1 MATMATTSRMV
12 ESARIRRTR
21 RLVRLVSF
29 GGALAVFAGG
39 CASEVDLSSLRKE
52 QRDLARRLA
61 DTRADVESLR
71 VQLSRLRAQVEEG
84 GSRARATAPAP
95 SSSYAS
101 SDIEERLRML
111 ESRSTDPSSTQASLP
126 PGAVP
131 PGSEF
136 GAGAPAAPSAP
147 PASVPV
153 SDTGSPVPI
162 EADMGR
168 STSEEYRTGLAL
180 VQRGEQQKAVQT
192 LRGLVN
198 KNPKSDV
205 VPYAQY
211 WIGEAYFDQGKY
223 NEAILAYNEVLVGW
237 PKSDRV
243 PAALLRQATAFAEL
257 GDKIDA
263 RLILQKLISEH
274 PASPEAARAKR
285 QLLALGS

>member
-1 MATMATTSRMV
+1 MATTSKIV
-12 ESARIRRTR
+12 GSARVRRAR
-21 RLVRLVSF
+21 RMTWLLSLS
-29 GGALAVFAGG
+29 GALALLAAG

-84 GSRARATAPAP
+84 RSRARATAPAP

-101 SDIEERLRML
+101 SDIEERLRVL
-111 ESRSTDPSSTQASLP
+111 ESRSGEPSATPPSEVTAS
-126 PGAVP
+126 VP

-136 GAGAPAAPSAP
+136 EPSAPSASAP
-147 PASVPV
+147 PPVTSRV

-180 VQRGEQQKAVQT
+180 VQRGEGQKAVQT

-198 KNPKSDV
+198 KNPKSDI

-285 QLLALGS
+285 QLMALGN